1 MITSVGKCQQ
11 GEKVPYRKK
20 NVKMKIMKN
29 QIKKVAWFALC
40 SFCCMEM
47 TAQTKVI
54 AHRGFWKAEGAA
66 QNSIIAL
73 RRAADACIY
82 GSEFDVLMTADGV
95 VVVNHDDIINGKVIE
110 ETSYAE
116 IKDCKLPNGETLPT
130 LRSYL
135 EEGSKYNNLQ
145 LILEIKPHKK
155 IENENRAVE
164 TIVKMVRALKL
175 ETQVEYI
182 SFSMNI
188 CQQLEACT
196 PESPI
201 YYLNG
206 DLAPRE
212 IKQKGFSGIDYE
224 YEVLKNNPQWIE
236 QAHQLGLKV
245 NCWTVNKRSDMAEMI
260 RSGVD
265 FLTTDYP
272 LAAKDYLSRKKDAGK

>member
-1 MITSVGKCQQ
+1 MNDNL
-11 GEKVPYRKK
+11 KV
-20 NVKMKIMKN
+20 MKN
-29 QIKKVAWFALC
+29 QIKKVALFALC

-47 TAQTKVI
+47 TAQTRVI

-66 QNSIIAL
+66 QNSSEAL
-73 RRAADACIY
+73 RQAAYARVY
-82 GSEFDVLMTADGV
+82 GSEFDVLITSDGV
-95 VVVNHDDIINGKVIE
+95 VVVNHDDTINGKVIE
-110 ETSYAE
+110 ETPYAE

-135 EEGSKYNNLQ
+135 EEGSKHTDLQ

-164 TIVKMVRALKL
+164 TIVKMVRELKL
-175 ETQVEYI
+175 EKQVEYI

-206 DLAPRE
+206 DVSPRE
-212 IKQKGFSGIDYE
+212 IKQKGFSGIDYH
-224 YEVLKNNPQWIE
+224 YEVLKNNPQWVE
-236 QAHQLGLKV
+236 EAHQLGLKV

-260 RSGVD
+260 GSGVD

-272 LAAKDYLSRKKDAGK
+272 LAAKDYLSRKKNAIK

>member
-1 MITSVGKCQQ
+1 M
-11 GEKVPYRKK
+11 R
-20 NVKMKIMKN
+20 IMKN
-29 QIKKVAWFALC
+29 QIKKTVWVALC
-40 SFCCMEM
+40 SFCCMEI
-47 TAQTKVI
+47 TAQTHVI

-73 RRAADACIY
+73 RQAADASVY
-82 GSEFDVLMTADGV
+82 GSEFDVLMTSDGV
-95 VVVNHDDIINGKVIE
+95 VVVNHDNTIDGKVIE
-110 ETSYAE
+110 ETPYDQ

-135 EEGSKYNNLQ
+135 EEGSKHSHLQ

-164 TIVKMVRALKL
+164 IIVKMVRELKL
-175 ETQVEYI
+175 EKQVEYI
-182 SFSMNI
+182 SFSMNV

-206 DLAPRE
+206 DVAPDE
-212 IKQKGFSGIDYE
+212 IKQKGLSGIDYE
-224 YEVLKNNPQWIE
+224 YRVLKNNPQWVE

-245 NCWTVNKRSDMAEMI
+245 NCWTVNKKPDMEEMI

-272 LAAKDYLSRKKDAGK
+272 LVAKECMSRMKETGK